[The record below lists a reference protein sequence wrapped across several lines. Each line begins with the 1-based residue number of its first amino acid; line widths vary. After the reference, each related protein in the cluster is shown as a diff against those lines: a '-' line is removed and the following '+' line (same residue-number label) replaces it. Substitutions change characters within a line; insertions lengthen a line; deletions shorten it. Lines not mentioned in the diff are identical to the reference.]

1 MEQGTITVVPHL
13 ADKPRATASMRQPS
27 RCMQNLRGIGMKM
40 FGQRFGFVVLVLLAL
55 SGGGAEAQ
63 EATAAGKDKTIIY
76 NSGDAE
82 MTAAIEAARQTLPD
96 FWNMFAAPEPD
107 VGQFSLKVAIRDGD
121 KNITEHFWL
130 GDLQTQEDGRIEGT
144 INNVPNHVKSV
155 SHGQR
160 YKFGTDQITDW
171 MFYRRGKIVGGHT
184 IRPMLKRLP
193 KERAEQ
199 IRRMLE

>member
-1 MEQGTITVVPHL
+1 MT
-13 ADKPRATASMRQPS
+13 R
-27 RCMQNLRGIGMKM
+27 IGR
-40 FGQRFGFVVLVLLAL
+40 RFGLSVLVLLAL
-55 SGGGAEAQ
+55 LSGGAQAQ

-76 NSGDAE
+76 NSDDPE
-82 MTAAIEAARQTLPD
+82 MTAAIDEARKTLPD
-96 FWNMFAAPEPD
+96 FWNMFASPAPD

-121 KNITEHFWL
+121 KNIAEHFWL

-160 YKFGTDQITDW
+160 YTFASDQISDW
-171 MFYRRGKIVGGHT
+171 MFYRRGKIVGGYT